1 MAAQIN
7 IIGDGLAACCAAHL
21 LIDRGFSVSLHK
33 TGRPKPARLLVSDAT
48 QSLLCDIFRAPDLF
62 AQAPRIRRRIVRWG
76 PHAETL
82 DLPHRG
88 LVVSEMD
95 LLDRLWRQTPV
106 AATDP
111 ASPAAWSLVA
121 TSDCAALPALQSFG
135 ARCASVASVVLTPPA
150 AQDACWVESLPDG
163 WLFLLPA
170 GDARGALIATGYT
183 PEKLPETLLD
193 QSVLVAPQIVHLET
207 AASRAFPAFPQI
219 LTEVCGPDWLALGSA
234 AMTFDPLCGEGAG
247 HAARVALL
255 ASAVLQ
261 AVANGQ
267 PRANLLDHYSTRLL
281 QGFLRHLQVCLPF
294 YQGGGSGQFWKSE
307 TASLERGI
315 AWAQQRLRRSAP
327 FQYRFAGYEL
337 EPLSPSPSRESRAPA
352 GLEQ

>member
-1 MAAQIN
+1 MRPKNMAAQVHIL
-7 IIGDGLAACCAAHL
+7 GDGLAACCAAHL
-21 LIDRGFSVSLHK
+21 LIDHGFSVSLHR

-48 QSLLCDIFRAPDLF
+48 QSLLGDIFRIPDLF
-62 AQAPRIRRRIVRWG
+62 VHAPRIRRRIVRWG

-88 LVVSEMD
+88 LVVSESE
-95 LLDRLWRQTPV
+95 LLDRLWLCTPI
-106 AATDP
+106 APINP

-121 TSDCAALPALQSFG
+121 ASDCAALPAFQSFG
-135 ARCASVASVVLTPPA
+135 ARQASVASVVLAPKA

-170 GDARGALIATGYT
+170 GGARGALIATGYAS
-183 PEKLPETLLD
+183 EKLPETLLD
-193 QSVLVAPQIVHLET
+193 QSILVAPQIAQVE
-207 AASRAFPAFPQI
+207 AAAPRAFPVFPQI
-219 LTEVCGPDWLALGSA
+219 LSAVCDSDWLALGSA

-261 AVANGQ
+261 AVVKGQ

-281 QGFLRHLQVCLPF
+281 QGFHRHLQACLPF
-294 YQGGGSGQFWKSE
+294 YESGGSGPFWKNE
-307 TASLERGI
+307 TAALKRGI
-315 AWAQQRLRRSAP
+315 AWARQRLRRCAP
-327 FQYRFAGYEL
+327 FQYRFSAYEL
-337 EPLSPSPSRESRAPA
+337 EPIGPTAAR
-352 GLEQ
+352 